1 MSSLK
6 FWENART
13 AYAQWDL
20 HWLSCTA
27 TAVLMVLSTFLFLRK
42 LAAFQAASH
51 DLLAYLLIWQSASST
66 KQWIISISVSEEERI
81 QTHQIYAS
89 SWKST
94 WNHPNLCTIFHHLP
108 FSAPL
113 GQRRKKSDFY
123 LGKVQREKVSC
134 TRVTI
139 LPKRLCKMT
148 KEANNSQK

>member
-6 FWENART
+6 FWENTRT
-13 AYAQWDL
+13 TYAQWDL

-42 LAAFQAASH
+42 LAVFQAASH

-66 KQWIISISVSEEERI
+66 KQWIISISVSEEEWI

-113 GQRRKKSDFY
+113 GQRRKKIWFLPWQSSK
-123 LGKVQREKVSC
+123 GKSFMHQSHDIAKKTLQNDQRG
-134 TRVTI
+134 
-139 LPKRLCKMT
+139 
-148 KEANNSQK
+148 Q